1 MPGSEEL
8 QAVEEQQQAEFYA
21 CILEPGVGTTQQDAA
36 YVGQRRLLLYRK
48 ALSGTLQR
56 QMWKCNGRGYVAYR
70 EYIRQ
75 CKQWDNSRPT
85 SPLSYPGDSGR
96 WSGSPFPYDRSSG
109 NNSRGRPSVSS
120 FVGPRTSF
128 GSATESETLSYQHEP
143 GYSFVG
149 MHCIF
154 DDIKASVNVLRFGHL
169 SSDLLAFGAADGS
182 LVICS
187 VAQPP
192 RILHHLKGHTKEI
205 TDFDWSLNNQCLC
218 SSSLDKSV
226 RVWSVEKGS
235 CLRVIYGNT
244 AQLCIRFH
252 PLNNNFLLVGH
263 ADQGLTVINFS
274 TGRVLHR
281 LSVES
286 NITAMDT
293 DHTGHVLFAGDSQG
307 GIHSIKVDMHTGAM
321 AHGHRTSKGIHRKS
335 PATSVQF
342 RTFSLLAG
350 GPVLLVANQD
360 GSLRFFSVAMEVDGY
375 LSLKCSLKLPPRARN
390 IRASFCPL
398 LSLERG
404 EFIVSGNE
412 DTNVYFYD
420 FTRPK
425 RPCVNKLQGHSVPT
439 VGVSWNHGENLLAT
453 SDCEGVVIVWK
464 RARDNDN

>member
-1 MPGSEEL
+1 MLDNEEL
-8 QAVEEQQQAEFYA
+8 HPLEEHRAEFYA
-21 CILEPGVGTTQQDAA
+21 CILEPGNGSSQQDAA
-36 YVGQRRLLLYRK
+36 YVGQRRLLLYKK
-48 ALSGTLQR
+48 ALAGKLKR
-56 QMWKCNGRGYVAYR
+56 QTWKGNGRGYVDYR

-75 CKQWDNSRPT
+75 YKQWDNSRPT

-96 WSGSPFPYDRSSG
+96 WSSSPYLNDRSSE
-109 NNSRGRPSVSS
+109 NNSKGRASNSS

-128 GSATESETLSYQHEP
+128 GSAGESETLNFHHEP

-169 SSDLLAFGAADGS
+169 SSELLAFGAADGS

-192 RILHHLKGHTKEI
+192 RILHHLMGHTKEI
-205 TDFDWSLNNQCLC
+205 TDFDWSLNNQCLS

-226 RVWSVEKGS
+226 RVWSVEKGN
-235 CLRVIYGNT
+235 CLRVIYGNV

-252 PLNNNFLLVGH
+252 PLNNNFLFVGH

-286 NITAMDT
+286 NITAMDM
-293 DHTGHVLFAGDSQG
+293 DHTGHVLFAGDAQG
-307 GIHSIKVDMHTGAM
+307 CIHSIKVDMHTGAM
-321 AHGHRTSKGIHRKS
+321 THGHRTTKGMHRKS
-335 PATSVQF
+335 LTTTVQF

-350 GPVLLVANQD
+350 GPVLLAASQD
-360 GSLRFFSVAMEVDGY
+360 GSIRFFSVAMEVDGY
-375 LSLKCSLKLPPRARN
+375 LSLKCCLKLAPRARN

-439 VGVSWNHGENLLAT
+439 VGVAWNYGENLLAT

-464 RARDNDN
+464 RARDNAK